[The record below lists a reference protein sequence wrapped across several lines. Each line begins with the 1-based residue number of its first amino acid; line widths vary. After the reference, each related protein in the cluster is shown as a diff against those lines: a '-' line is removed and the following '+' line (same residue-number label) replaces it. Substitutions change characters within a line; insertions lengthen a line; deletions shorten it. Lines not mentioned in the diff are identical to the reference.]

1 MMHLAGRRDR
11 DAWLSDR
18 HLYRADEQHDSE
30 ARPTVPKP
38 RHGIRRCFKAR
49 QEAALFVEAA
59 VNTGRAMPV
68 QRTDEHSTHHTLRES
83 VKGETGTLLNRIK
96 IFPATTKYKQCYK
109 VL

>member
-1 MMHLAGRRDR
+1 MMHLAGRRDG
-11 DAWLSDR
+11 DVWLSDR
-18 HLYRADEQHDSE
+18 HLYRAGEQHGSG
-30 ARPTVPKP
+30 AGPTVQKP

-68 QRTDEHSTHHTLRES
+68 QSTDEHSTHHTLGES
-83 VKGETGTLLNRIK
+83 VKGETLLNRIK
-96 IFPATTKYKQCYK
+96 LFPAITKYK